1 MEVISQDPFML
12 LDACINS
19 ASCKNVLQVMKHLGI
34 EKAAVIIGIPDDK
47 DYMGVASAMKEI
59 ASKIILTKSQNPHYI
74 FTKRQQACLKDME
87 IDSVW
92 TESIEEAFAYAK
104 KEEKPIVILGTTSV
118 IAEVK
123 GQY

>member
-1 MEVISQDPFML
+1 MEVISQNPFIL
-12 LDACINS
+12 LDACING
-19 ASCKNVLQVMKHLGI
+19 ASCKNVLQVMKHLEI
-34 EKAAVIIGIPDDK
+34 EKAAVMIGIPDDK
-47 DYMGVASAMKEI
+47 DYLGVASAMKEV
-59 ASKIILTKSQNPHYI
+59 AAKIILTKSQNPHYI
-74 FTKRQQACLKDME
+74 FTKRQQACLKDMG